1 VAAEE
6 RRALFTRALQ
16 RASGAFPRWYENI
29 LYPDMLLRLPNEVR
43 SDLLLEVDVKELA
56 GWSSVQ
62 HPVWQEGFL
71 AQLAPSMQA
80 AVRANMGFASRAE
93 QLRMAR
99 RGHHELVSAVKR
111 GVARGR
117 ISFPELVA

>member
-1 VAAEE
+1 
-6 RRALFTRALQ
+6 L
-16 RASGAFPRWYENI
+16 
-29 LYPDMLLRLPNEVR
+29 PDEVR
-43 SDLLLEVDVKELA
+43 SDLLLEVDLKELA

-71 AQLAPSMQA
+71 AKLAPSMQS
-80 AVRANMGFASRAE
+80 AVRANMVFTSRAE

-99 RGHHELVSAVKR
+99 RGQQELVSAVKR
-111 GVARGR
+111 GLARGR